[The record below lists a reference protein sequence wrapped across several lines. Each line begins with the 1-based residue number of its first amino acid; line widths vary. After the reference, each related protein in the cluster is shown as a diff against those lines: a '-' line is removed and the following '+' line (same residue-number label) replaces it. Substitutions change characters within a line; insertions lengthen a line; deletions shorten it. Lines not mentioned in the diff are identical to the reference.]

1 MALVNNE
8 EYGEYGAVDTKYRRW
23 QGLKMQMRLEPR
35 YVLVLLL
42 LTNSHHHQL
51 RQQQQ

>member
-1 MALVNNE
+1 MALANNE
-8 EYGEYGAVDTKYRRW
+8 EYGEYGAVDMKYRRR
-23 QGLKMQMRLEPR
+23 QGLEMHLRLEPR

-51 RQQQQ
+51 RHWQQ